1 MTELNNTTETTE
13 TAPVL
18 TLKTQKELFSELDA
32 LTYVAD
38 LAQQAV
44 ENKMREMAE
53 ELGSTFKSEGLCAQH
68 PDAALLQIRVRMNKK
83 VGRPVPFFVP
93 LNAHPRTWLGK
104 EARDAAKRVST
115 GISDLDNV
123 MSGGIPAGKVSDVLA
138 HGTALMKIAEPNATT
153 AVMSVDGVVDPNA
166 NILE

>member
-38 LAQQAV
+38 LAQLAV

-83 VGRPVPFFVP
+83 AGRPVPFFVP

-104 EARDAAKRVST
+104 EARDAKKGEERETVEAQ
-115 GISDLDNV
+115 
-123 MSGGIPAGKVSDVLA
+123 DVLA
-138 HGTALMKIAEPNATT
+138 KGSALLDIAEPSATT
-153 AVMSVDGVVDPNA
+153 VVENDAPVMAVDGVVDPNA